1 MTLKYRTFEGKNR
14 TLGGGGVGGLKMV
27 ANCQTSFMDVPLA
40 KYLFL
45 LMYGALRVK
54 IDFT

>member
-1 MTLKYRTFEGKNR
+1 
-14 TLGGGGVGGLKMV
+14 
-27 ANCQTSFMDVPLA
+27 MDVPLA